1 MLAHD
6 TLDLR
11 NRSAHISAKNTA
23 TATTQARILP
33 ERFHGPDEPYECKKA
48 STRIDAF

>member
-11 NRSAHISAKNTA
+11 NRSAHISAKTPQRRLRRRAFCPNVSM
-23 TATTQARILP
+23 
-33 ERFHGPDEPYECKKA
+33 GPTKPTHAKKA